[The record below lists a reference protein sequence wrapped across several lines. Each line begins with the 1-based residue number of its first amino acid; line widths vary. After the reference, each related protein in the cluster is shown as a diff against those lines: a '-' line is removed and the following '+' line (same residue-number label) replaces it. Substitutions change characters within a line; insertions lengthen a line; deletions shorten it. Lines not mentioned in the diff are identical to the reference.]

1 MAKKNQ
7 QQKSREVQKKIQA
20 TNPRK
25 QRTAED
31 MERLGE
37 TISNGLGLFGAIIGG
52 IGNFTNALR
61 KANMMIADDELRRT
75 IKCAAIKDPAPD
87 TVDGEAVIVSSQI
100 KK

>member
-20 TNPRK
+20 TNPPK

-31 MERLGE
+31 MERMAHTVSNALG
-37 TISNGLGLFGAIIGG
+37 IFGAMISG
-52 IGNFTNALR
+52 IGAFSNAVR
-61 KANMMIADDELRRT
+61 KAQQPVNMGVKEAP
-75 IKCAAIKDPAPD
+75 PA
-87 TVDGEAVIVSSQI
+87 TVDGEAVIVSSQL